1 MNHKE
6 DTKFKA
12 NPYNFNNVL
21 ISEQQVTNIMNSLN
35 ITDFQ
40 LTNLDFYKT
49 AFIHKSYCKLKDY
62 EEYDYPGKG
71 CVPLQDISYETMEFL
86 GDAILGSVVSSYLYE
101 RFYKIHK
108 QNEGFLTKLKIRIIC
123 GENLCKL
130 SKHLSFQKYLVISKH
145 IEDNCEGRKNSNI
158 LEDVLEA
165 FIGAIYLDTDYPTA
179 EKFII
184 QVIESFV
191 DFTEVLLIDNNY
203 KDQISRYFQRNFNDG
218 SRPIYKHTKENDTFY
233 CELYH
238 KDKLLIQG
246 EGVSK
251 KKSEQDVSKKAL
263 IYFNVIT

>member
-1 MNHKE
+1 MEN
-6 DTKFKA
+6 KFKS
-12 NPYNFNNVL
+12 NPYNFNNKL
-21 ISEQQVTNIMNSLN
+21 IRSDDIINIMKLIN
-35 ITDFQ
+35 IDDFKINNIEHYT
-40 LTNLDFYKT
+40 L
-49 AFIHKSYCKLKDY
+49 AFIHKSYLKLSDY
-62 EEYDYPGKG
+62 EEYEYPGKG
-71 CVPLQDISYETMEFL
+71 CLELQDKSYETMEFL
-86 GDAILGSVVSSYLYE
+86 GDAILGSVVSSYLYQ
-101 RFYKIHK
+101 RFYKIHH

-123 GENLCKL
+123 GENLCEL
-130 SKHLSFQKYLVISKH
+130 SKKLLFQKHIVISKH
-145 IEDNCEGRKNSNI
+145 IEENCNGRENSNI
-158 LEDVLEA
+158 LEDVFES
-165 FIGAIYLDTDYPTA
+165 FIGAIYLDTNYGTV

-184 QVIESFV
+184 HVIEKFV